1 MAPRRQHLLDLAVL
15 GLLHEAPMH
24 GYELRK
30 RLNLALGPFR
40 ALSFGTLYPALRGL
54 VADGLISESNPVSA
68 PNPVSASN
76 PATGHAPATPASRR
90 PRIVYELTDAGRTR
104 FAELN
109 NRADDTAYD
118 DDGFEVRIAFF
129 ARTES
134 AVRLRIL
141 EGRRARLEDRLAAL
155 RTAPATPSAGDIW
168 SRALTRHSE
177 DTLERDLRWLGE
189 LIAAERSAPA
199 RPGTL
204 TDPSHPAFTPRQT
217 NQK

>member
-141 EGRRARLEDRLAAL
+141 EGRRARLEDRLTTTSSPSGDRRGGGEAGPGAAAPSPPPPSPL
-155 RTAPATPSAGDIW
+155 PGRGSPGAGAPASRTGWPPCARPRQPRAPATSG
-168 SRALTRHSE
+168 
-177 DTLERDLRWLGE
+177 
-189 LIAAERSAPA
+189 AAP
-199 RPGTL
+199 
-204 TDPSHPAFTPRQT
+204 
-217 NQK
+217 

>member
-68 PNPVSASN
+68 SN
-76 PATGHAPATPASRR
+76 PAAGHASAPPASRR

-104 FAELN
+104 FADLN

-155 RTAPATPSAGDIW
+155 RAAPATPSAGDIW
-168 SRALTRHSE
+168 SRALTRHTE

-217 NQK
+217 TQK

>member
-68 PNPVSASN
+68 SN
-76 PATGHAPATPASRR
+76 PAAGHASAPPASRR

-104 FAELN
+104 FADLN

-168 SRALTRHSE
+168 SRALTRHTE

-217 NQK
+217 TQK